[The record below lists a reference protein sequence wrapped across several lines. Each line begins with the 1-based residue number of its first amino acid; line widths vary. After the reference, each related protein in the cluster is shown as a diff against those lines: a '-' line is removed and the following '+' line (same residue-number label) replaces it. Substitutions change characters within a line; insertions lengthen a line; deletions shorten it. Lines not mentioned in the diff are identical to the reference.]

1 MEITNRQYLESC
13 LSFRYLSNLTIFI
26 AVIAYYSQAY
36 SVFFVMVP
44 LLIANLVVILVV
56 QWFNSAELFNGV
68 FNISSQNDPI
78 NPIDPIDSTNLTKFI
93 LLNSIWH
100 IISVIWLY
108 GVLLRDDIIRVFHPN
123 FMGVFMWCSII
134 AIVYFYYGSQMQIY
148 GQINYLWYGGLYMAV
163 LFITCYYL
171 LFNL

>member
-68 FNISSQNDPI
+68 FNISNLSRQND
-78 NPIDPIDSTNLTKFI
+78 STDLTKFI

-100 IISVIWLY
+100 IVPVIWLY

>member
-1 MEITNRQYLESC
+1 MEISNRQYLESS

-44 LLIANLVVILVV
+44 LLIANLIVILIL
-56 QWFNSAELFNGV
+56 QWFNSEELFNGV
-68 FNISSQNDPI
+68 FNLSNLSNLSSQNDPT
-78 NPIDPIDSTNLTKFI
+78 DLTKFI
-93 LLNSIWH
+93 LLNTIWY
-100 IISVIWLY
+100 IIPVIWLY
-108 GVLLRDDIIRVFHPN
+108 GVLLKDDIIRVFHPN

-148 GQINYLWYGGLYMAV
+148 GQISYLWYGGLYMAV
-163 LFITCYYL
+163 LFITCYSIYK
-171 LFNL
+171 

>member
-1 MEITNRQYLESC
+1 MEISNRQYLESC

-68 FNISSQNDPI
+68 FNISNLSRQND
-78 NPIDPIDSTNLTKFI
+78 STDLTKFI

-100 IISVIWLY
+100 IIPVIWLY

>member
-13 LSFRYLSNLTIFI
+13 LSFRYLSNLSIFI

-68 FNISSQNDPI
+68 FNISNQNDHI

-93 LLNSIWH
+93 LLNTIWH
-100 IISVIWLY
+100 IIPVIWLY

>member
-93 LLNSIWH
+93 LLNTIWH
-100 IISVIWLY
+100 IIPVIWLY

>member
-1 MEITNRQYLESC
+1 MIYL
-13 LSFRYLSNLTIFI
+13 NL
-26 AVIAYYSQAY
+26 
-36 SVFFVMVP
+36 
-44 LLIANLVVILVV
+44 NKVILVV

-93 LLNSIWH
+93 LLNTIWH
-100 IISVIWLY
+100 IIPVIWLY